1 MASDVHDIVKRQKER
16 MQKQDNNRKTTG
28 IMRSKESR
36 GMNAPRQKV
45 SIDNVEKNFIIATD
59 HEGKPLKGIGPA
71 QK

>member
-1 MASDVHDIVKRQKER
+1 
-16 MQKQDNNRKTTG
+16 
-28 IMRSKESR
+28 MRSKESR